1 MKNEYSE
8 VCAYLESN
16 YEEVDGCDFYRE
28 LFPNNEKSGELHTDF
43 SRPNAIFL
51 YKDELDTGRRTLRR
65 RIMLQDTWEEDY
77 RTYVE
82 RNPMTLCSGLAYRR
96 RANRLQNAQRMHAL
110 IIDLDGVGLYEL
122 KTLLFRFE
130 VGPEILRSVPHPTF
144 LVVSGSGLHLYY
156 VFEQPLDLYPNIKV
170 QMKSLKYNLTFR
182 IWDYKYTTWVKEAQY
197 QSINQGFR
205 MVGSVNSK
213 YGTVLRAFRVGGRVT
228 LDYLN
233 SYAIEGNRVDLQRPF
248 KPSKLTREEAR
259 EKYPD
264 WYQRVVV
271 EGRRNAKKW
280 DICSK
285 QGFALYEWW
294 LNKVGEIGPGHRYF
308 FLMCLAIYAYK
319 CDVPKAKLRKDMKVA
334 FDELQNVE
342 HVHPDGRPDPMR
354 PEDMQS
360 ALEAYDKEYYNF
372 TIRDIERLAD
382 VRIERNRRNG
392 RPQLEH
398 LKRAR
403 AVQSIDFPNGEW
415 RNKDGRPTAQQRVA
429 DWQTEH
435 PDGRKADCIRDT
447 GLSKPTV
454 YRWWRNMKQ

>member
-1 MKNEYSE
+1 
-8 VCAYLESN
+8 
-16 YEEVDGCDFYRE
+16 
-28 LFPNNEKSGELHTDF
+28 
-43 SRPNAIFL
+43 
-51 YKDELDTGRRTLRR
+51 
-65 RIMLQDTWEEDY
+65 
-77 RTYVE
+77 
-82 RNPMTLCSGLAYRR
+82 
-96 RANRLQNAQRMHAL
+96 
-110 IIDLDGVGLYEL
+110 
-122 KTLLFRFE
+122 
-130 VGPEILRSVPHPTF
+130 
-144 LVVSGSGLHLYY
+144 
-156 VFEQPLDLYPNIKV
+156 
-170 QMKSLKYNLTFR
+170 
-182 IWDYKYTTWVKEAQY
+182 
-197 QSINQGFR
+197 
-205 MVGSVNSK
+205 
-213 YGTVLRAFRVGGRVT
+213 
-228 LDYLN
+228 
-233 SYAIEGNRVDLQRPF
+233 
-248 KPSKLTREEAR
+248 
-259 EKYPD
+259 
-264 WYQRVVV
+264 
-271 EGRRNAKKW
+271 
-280 DICSK
+280 
-285 QGFALYEWW
+285 
-294 LNKVGEIGPGHRYF
+294 
-308 FLMCLAIYAYK
+308 MCLAIYAYK